1 VIKFPGFLLAGII
14 VPKIVEKLGEKADS
28 RKIFQFCCI
37 AAITI
42 NLLFAAVTYN
52 GLLNKESGT
61 SVSLVIAIFV
71 ILFTGLSTIPL
82 EFKNLIQK
90 EMEAETVDYIEWKT
104 GNRADGT
111 MLSIMSFTG
120 KIENTFSSSIA
131 LAILGMTG
139 YVSHSDGSM
148 VQNSQTNWALFLMTT
163 IVPAV
168 GYLLMLIPMRFYNIT
183 ASSHKQMMA
192 DIMERR
198 AELANSRKLAEGE
211 VSDAEEAVV
220 TAETK

>member
-1 VIKFPGFLLAGII
+1 
-14 VPKIVEKLGEKADS
+14 
-28 RKIFQFCCI
+28 
-37 AAITI
+37 
-42 NLLFAAVTYN
+42 
-52 GLLNKESGT
+52 
-61 SVSLVIAIFV
+61 
-71 ILFTGLSTIPL
+71 
-82 EFKNLIQK
+82 
-90 EMEAETVDYIEWKT
+90 MEAETVDYIEWKT

-120 KIENTFSSSIA
+120 KIENTFSSSLA

-148 VQNSQTNWALFLMTT
+148 VQNTQTNWALFLMTT

-198 AELANSRKLAEGE
+198 TELANSRKLAEGE
-211 VSDAEEAVV
+211 VTDVEEAVV